1 MKKKANGFTLVELL
15 VVIAILGILMA
26 SLFPAIS
33 SAILKAQTT
42 AMASNGRNLFLG
54 ITGANTEREQAGL
67 PNVWPLDYK
76 PEGVDTTDIAGQGPY
91 SSSVDYFNDLFCLSG
106 KGDADNK
113 YGSKDWRPWIDV
125 DISKLSGSGVA
136 GFSGGTLSS
145 DNVAWV
151 IMCNV
156 QAGIDEI
163 IPVLVS
169 RNVNYKNLKT
179 DSYDGTSND
188 PVKCGKD
195 AGGDADTPFGSKAWV
210 LVRMNGSTEV
220 INSRYSRLKVIY
232 KNMGF
237 NLESLDHKLK
247 YLPTK

>member
-67 PNVWPLDYK
+67 PTVWPQTVKVD
-76 PEGVDTTDIAGQGPY
+76 GVDATDIAGQGPY
-91 SSSVDYFNDLFCLSG
+91 SSSTTYFNDLFCLTG
-106 KGDADNK
+106 KGGAAA
-113 YGSKDWRPWIDV
+113 YGSKDWRPWVDV
-125 DISKLSGSGVA
+125 DISKLSGSGVP
-136 GFSGGTLSS
+136 GFSGGQLKP
-145 DNVAWV
+145 DNIGWV
-151 IMCNV
+151 ILGNV

-169 RNVNYKNLKT
+169 RNVNYKNLKV
-179 DSYDGTSND
+179 DSYDGTDNAEI
-188 PVKCGKD
+188 KCGKD

-210 LVRMNGSTEV
+210 LVRMDGATEV
-220 INSRYSRLKVIY
+220 INARYSRMKVIY

-237 NLESLDHKLK
+237 NQEALENKLQ

>member
-67 PNVWPLDYK
+67 PNVWPLEYK
-76 PEGVDTTDIAGQGPY
+76 PEGVDETDIAGQGPY
-91 SSSVDYFNDLFCLSG
+91 SSSVAYFNDLFCLSG
-106 KGDADNK
+106 KGGAAA
-113 YGSKDWRPWIDV
+113 YGTKDWRPWIDV

-136 GFSGGTLSS
+136 GFSGGQLKA

-179 DSYDGTSND
+179 DSYDGTGND
-188 PVKCGKD
+188 EVKCGKD

-247 YLPTK
+247 YLPAQ

>member
-67 PNVWPLDYK
+67 PNVWPLEYK
-76 PEGVDTTDIAGQGPY
+76 PEGVDETDIAGQGPY
-91 SSSVDYFNDLFCLSG
+91 SSSVAYFNDLFCLSG
-106 KGDADNK
+106 KGGAAA
-113 YGSKDWRPWIDV
+113 YGTKDWRPWIDV
-125 DISKLSGSGVA
+125 DISKLSGAGVP
-136 GFSGGTLSS
+136 GFSGGQLKA
-145 DNVAWV
+145 DNVGWV

-179 DSYDGTSND
+179 DSYDGTAND
-188 PVKCGKD
+188 EVKCGKD
-195 AGGDADTPFGSKAWV
+195 AGGDADTPFGTKAWV

-237 NLESLDHKLK
+237 NQESLDHKLK
-247 YLPTK
+247 YLPAQ

>member
-1 MKKKANGFTLVELL
+1 MKKKVNGFTLVELL

-67 PNVWPLDYK
+67 PNIWPQTK
-76 PEGVDTTDIAGQGPY
+76 PVDGVDDTDIAGQGPY
-91 SSSVDYFNDLFCLSG
+91 QTSVAYFNDLFCLTG
-106 KGDADNK
+106 KGGAAK
-113 YGSKDWRPWIDV
+113 YGTKEWRPWVDV
-125 DISKLSGSGVA
+125 DISKLSGSGVP
-136 GFSGGTLSS
+136 GFSGGQLNAN
-145 DNVAWV
+145 NVGWV
-151 IMCNV
+151 ILGNV

-169 RNVNYKNLKT
+169 RNVNYSKLKT
-179 DSYDGTSND
+179 ESYNGEQND
-188 PVKCGKD
+188 EIKCGKT
-195 AGGDADTPFGSKAWV
+195 AGGDADTPFGAKAWV
-210 LVRMNGSTEV
+210 LVRMDGATEV
-220 INSRYSRLKVIY
+220 INARYSRLKVVY

-237 NLESLDHKLK
+237 NAEGLDNPLM
-247 YLPTK
+247 YLPAK

>member
-67 PNVWPLDYK
+67 PNVWPLEYK
-76 PEGVDTTDIAGQGPY
+76 PEGVDDTDIAGQGPY
-91 SSSVDYFNDLFCLSG
+91 SSSVAYFNDLFCLSG
-106 KGDADNK
+106 KGGAPA
-113 YGSKDWRPWIDV
+113 YGTKDWRPWIDV

-136 GFSGGTLSS
+136 GFSGGQLNA

-179 DSYDGTSND
+179 DSYDGTAND

>member
-1 MKKKANGFTLVELL
+1 MKKQAKGFTLVELL

-67 PNVWPLDYK
+67 PTVWPQTEK
-76 PEGVDTTDIAGQGPY
+76 VEGVDETDIAGQGPY
-91 SSSVDYFNDLFCLSG
+91 SSSTTYFNDLFCLTG
-106 KGDADNK
+106 KGGAPA

-125 DISKLSGSGVA
+125 DISKLSGSGVP
-136 GFSGGTLSS
+136 GFSGGSLKP

-151 IMCNV
+151 ILGNIKT
-156 QAGIDEI
+156 GIDEI

-169 RNVNYKNLKT
+169 RNVNYKNLPV
-179 DSYDGTSND
+179 DSYDGTRND
-188 PVKCGKD
+188 EIKCGTD
-195 AGGDADTPFGSKAWV
+195 AGGDADTPFSSKAWV
-210 LVRMNGSTEV
+210 LVRMDGATEV
-220 INSRYSRLKVIY
+220 INARYSRLKVIY

-237 NLESLDHKLK
+237 NVTAYKPTLQ

>member
-1 MKKKANGFTLVELL
+1 MKKNAKGFTLVELL

-67 PNVWPLDYK
+67 PAVWPQDYK
-76 PEGVDTTDIAGQGPY
+76 VEGVDETDIAGKGPFT
-91 SSSVDYFNDLFCLSG
+91 SALKYFNSLFDLDSG
-106 KGDADNK
+106 K
-113 YGSKDWRPWIDV
+113 YGTKEWRPWVDC
-125 DISKLSGSGVA
+125 DISKLSGSGVP
-136 GFSGGTLSS
+136 GFSGGTLKA
-145 DNVAWV
+145 DNIGWV
-151 IMCNV
+151 IMGNV
-156 QAGIDEI
+156 QAGIDEV

-169 RNVNYKNLKT
+169 RNVNYKNLKV
-179 DSYDGTSND
+179 DSYDGTAND
-188 PVKCGKD
+188 EIKCGKD
-195 AGGDADTPFGSKAWV
+195 AGGDADTPFGAKAWV
-210 LVRMNGSTEV
+210 LVRMDGATEV

-237 NLESLDHKLK
+237 NQEALEHKLT
-247 YLPTK
+247 YLSTK

>member
-15 VVIAILGILMA
+15 VVITILGILMA

-67 PNVWPLDYK
+67 PNVWPLEYK
-76 PEGVDTTDIAGQGPY
+76 PEGVDETDIAGQGPY
-91 SSSVDYFNDLFCLSG
+91 SSSVAYFNDLFCLSG
-106 KGDADNK
+106 KGGAAA
-113 YGSKDWRPWIDV
+113 YGTKDWRPWIDV
-125 DISKLSGSGVA
+125 DISKLSGAGVP
-136 GFSGGTLSS
+136 GFSGGQLKA
-145 DNVAWV
+145 DNVGWV

-179 DSYDGTSND
+179 DSYDGTAND
-188 PVKCGKD
+188 EVKCGKD
-195 AGGDADTPFGSKAWV
+195 AGGDADTPFGTKAWV

-237 NLESLDHKLK
+237 NQESLDHKLK
-247 YLPTK
+247 YLPAQ